1 MIFNSLRINNY
12 RAYYGECNFDFPIDG
27 ERNISILYADNDVGK
42 SCFFSAILF
51 CLYGPKDSDDLKD
64 LINVNAQSEKCYH
77 AAVSLFVENG
87 SDKIEISR
95 TIDLRGKLEATPSS
109 KDFKCTLELIKNDV
123 PLSSEEDEK
132 ADFINSLVHQDA
144 SQYFFFDGEKINDYS
159 TASGSQYKDAIAR
172 VLGIKEVDNAV
183 EDLGLLKKEFE
194 KNRDA
199 WIQTQNK
206 YQDILQQKME
216 ADQKVAEQEALLRQ
230 YEQEI
235 NAANEQI
242 QKDEDKL
249 KDFKEISEK
258 VTQKQKLSEGIKQ
271 LTDDLKRTRQEQS
284 ECFQKNAT
292 LMLAASIFAK
302 MQQDTSSEPTEY
314 HITEP
319 VKEYLVRLMEQPI
332 CVCGEP
338 MTDSHKE
345 KIQAFIQ
352 DHLVTDDAIL
362 VEKERRA
369 LFNACAQYQPH
380 GFQTRAAYFSLSEEI
395 WKKEKERSAKKEEF
409 EHLRK
414 DIGSFNEE
422 AGERI
427 IQDIANM
434 EVKKQEAETRRT
446 KTQVLLEQDQEKLAR
461 LEEKLAELSQLD
473 KEGALCQ
480 KKLEN
485 TIALEKIFSVYRN
498 RLLEEKRAFVEKYA
512 TEVFLQITNAPQKY
526 KGIKIASDY
535 SLLLELTNGETY
547 QIEPGRTLNPST
559 GQSKVISLSY
569 IAGLNRSSDFAAP
582 VIIDNP
588 LGLFSDEH
596 RAAITRFLPHMGK
609 QVIFMVSTGDLTEK
623 YHNELK
629 PYVKTVYK
637 LENHSDQT
645 WPKTVIASKEVY

>member
-216 ADQKVAEQEALLRQ
+216 ADQKAAEQEALLRQ

-242 QKDEDKL
+242 QK
-249 KDFKEISEK
+249 
-258 VTQKQKLSEGIKQ
+258 
-271 LTDDLKRTRQEQS
+271 
-284 ECFQKNAT
+284 AT
-292 LMLAASIFAK
+292 LMLATSIFAK

-380 GFQTRAAYFSLSEEI
+380 GFRTRAAYFSLSEEI

-422 AGERI
+422 AGESI
-427 IQDIANM
+427 IQNIANM

-461 LEEKLAELSQLD
+461 LEEKLAALSQLD

-498 RLLEEKRAFVEKYA
+498 RLLEEKRVFVEKYA

-623 YHNELK
+623 YQNELK

>member
-77 AAVSLFVENG
+77 AAFSLFVENG

-314 HITEP
+314 HIIEP

-623 YHNELK
+623 YQNELK

>member
-12 RAYYGECNFDFPIDG
+12 RAYYGESIFDFPTEG

-42 SCFFSAILF
+42 SCFFSAVLF
-51 CLYGPKDSDDLKD
+51 CLYGPKDNDDLKD
-64 LINVNAQSEKCYH
+64 LINVNAQSEKSYH
-77 AAVSLFVENG
+77 AEVSLFVENG
-87 SDKIEISR
+87 QDKIEISR
-95 TIDLRGKLEATPSS
+95 SIDLRGKLDATPSS
-109 KDFKCTLELIKNDV
+109 KDFKCTLELIKNGV
-123 PLSSEEDEK
+123 PLSTDEDEK
-132 ADFINSLVHQDA
+132 ADFINSLVHEDA

-159 TASGSQYKDAIAR
+159 TASGSKYKDAIAR
-172 VLGIKEVDNAV
+172 VLGIKEIDNAV
-183 EDLGLLKKEFE
+183 EDLRLLKKDFE

-199 WIQTQNK
+199 WILTQNN
-206 YQDILQQKME
+206 YLDILQQKEE
-216 ADQKVAEQEALLRQ
+216 ADQEVAKQEDLLAQ
-230 YEQEI
+230 YEREI

-242 QKDEDKL
+242 RKNEDEL
-249 KDFKEISEK
+249 KNFKEISEK
-258 VTQKQKLSEGIKQ
+258 VTQKQKLSEEIKR
-271 LTDDLKRTRQEQS
+271 LTADLKRVKNEQS

-302 MQQDTSSEPTEY
+302 MQQDTYVEPAEY

-319 VKEYLVRLMEQPI
+319 VNEYLLRLMEQPV
-332 CVCGEP
+332 CVCGKP
-338 MTDSHKE
+338 MTESHKE
-345 KIQAFIQ
+345 KIQAFIH
-352 DHLVTDDAIL
+352 DHLITDDAMLI
-362 VEKERRA
+362 EKERRA
-369 LFNACAQYQPH
+369 LFNACAQYQSH
-380 GFQTRAAYFSLSEEI
+380 GLQTRFAYISLSEEI
-395 WKKEKERSAKKEEF
+395 WNKEKERSAKREEF

-427 IQDIANM
+427 IQNIAST
-434 EVKKQEAETRRT
+434 EAKKQEAETRRT
-446 KTQVLLEQDQEKLAR
+446 RTQLLLEQGQEKLAQ
-461 LEEKLAELSQLD
+461 LEGKLAELSQHD

-485 TIALEKIFSVYRN
+485 TIALEKVFSEYRN
-498 RLLEEKRAFVEKYA
+498 RLLEEKRASVEKYA

-526 KGIKIASDY
+526 KGIKISKDY

-623 YHNELK
+623 YQNELK

-645 WPKTVIASKEVY
+645 WPKTVIASKEMY

>member
-1 MIFNSLRINNY
+1 M
-12 RAYYGECNFDFPIDG
+12 
-27 ERNISILYADNDVGK
+27 
-42 SCFFSAILF
+42 
-51 CLYGPKDSDDLKD
+51 
-64 LINVNAQSEKCYH
+64 
-77 AAVSLFVENG
+77 
-87 SDKIEISR
+87 
-95 TIDLRGKLEATPSS
+95 
-109 KDFKCTLELIKNDV
+109 ELIKNDV

-172 VLGIKEVDNAV
+172 VLGIKEVDNVV

-258 VTQKQKLSEGIKQ
+258 VTQKQKLSEEIKQ
-271 LTDDLKRTRQEQS
+271 LTNDLKHTRQEQS

-380 GFQTRAAYFSLSEEI
+380 GFKTRAAYFSLSEEI

-427 IQDIANM
+427 IQDIANV

-623 YHNELK
+623 YQNELK

>member
-64 LINVNAQSEKCYH
+64 LINVNDQSEKCYH
-77 AAVSLFVENG
+77 DSVSLFVENG

-345 KIQAFIQ
+345 RIQAFIQ

-434 EVKKQEAETRRT
+434 EVKKQEVETRRT

-623 YHNELK
+623 YQNELK

>member
-77 AAVSLFVENG
+77 AEVSLFVENG

-95 TIDLRGKLEATPSS
+95 FIDLRGKLEATPSS

-183 EDLGLLKKEFE
+183 EDLGRLKKDFE
-194 KNRDA
+194 KDRDS

-206 YQDILQQKME
+206 YQDILQQKIE
-216 ADQKVAEQEALLRQ
+216 ADQKVADQEALLRQ

-242 QKDEDKL
+242 QKDEDSL

-258 VTQKQKLSEGIKQ
+258 VTQKQKLSEQIKQ
-271 LTDDLKRTRQEQS
+271 LTEDLKRIRREQS

-292 LMLAASIFAK
+292 LMLAATIFAK
-302 MQQDTSSEPTEY
+302 MQQDTSTEPTEY

-319 VKEYLVRLMEQPI
+319 VKEYLVRLMEQPV

-338 MTDSHKE
+338 MTESHKE
-345 KIQAFIQ
+345 KIQTFIQ

-362 VEKERRA
+362 IEKERRA
-369 LFNACAQYQPH
+369 LFNVCARYQSH
-380 GFQTRAAYFSLSEEI
+380 GYQTLAAYRSLSEEI
-395 WKKEKERSAKKEEF
+395 WKKEKERSASREEL

-414 DIGSFNEE
+414 DIGSFSEE
-422 AGERI
+422 AGEHI
-427 IQDIANM
+427 IQRIAST
-434 EVKKQEAETRRT
+434 EAKKKEAEERRT
-446 KTQVLLEQDQEKLAR
+446 RTKVFLEQDQEKLAH

-485 TIALEKIFSVYRN
+485 TIALEKIFSEYRN
-498 RLLEEKRAFVEKYA
+498 RLLEEKRASVEKYA

-526 KGIKIASDY
+526 KGIKISKDY

-569 IAGLNRSSDFAAP
+569 IAGLNRSSNFAAP

-623 YHNELK
+623 YQNELK

>member
-77 AAVSLFVENG
+77 AEVSLFVENG

-95 TIDLRGKLEATPSS
+95 FIDLRGKLEATPSS
-109 KDFKCTLELIKNDV
+109 KDFKCTLELIKNNV
-123 PLSSEEDEK
+123 PVSSEEDEK

-172 VLGIKEVDNAV
+172 VLGIKEVYNAV

-194 KNRDA
+194 KSRDT
-199 WIQTQNK
+199 WIQNQNK
-206 YQDILQQKME
+206 YQDILQQKIE

-258 VTQKQKLSEGIKQ
+258 VTQKQKLSEQIKQ
-271 LTDDLKRTRQEQS
+271 LTEDLKRIRREQS

-292 LMLAASIFAK
+292 LMLAATIFAK
-302 MQQDTSSEPTEY
+302 MQQDTSTEPTEY

-319 VKEYLVRLMEQPI
+319 VKEYLVRLMEQPV

-362 VEKERRA
+362 IEKERRA
-369 LFNACAQYQPH
+369 LFNVCARYQSH
-380 GFQTRAAYFSLSEEI
+380 GYQTLAAYRSLSEEI
-395 WKKEKERSAKKEEF
+395 WKKEKERSASREEL

-414 DIGSFNEE
+414 DIGSFSEE

-427 IQDIANM
+427 IQNIAST
-434 EVKKQEAETRRT
+434 EAKKKETENRRT
-446 KTQVLLEQDQEKLAR
+446 RTEVLLSQDREKLAR

-485 TIALEKIFSVYRN
+485 TIALEKIFSAYRN
-498 RLLEEKRAFVEKYA
+498 RLLEEKRASVEKYA

-526 KGIKIASDY
+526 KGIKISKDY

-569 IAGLNRSSDFAAP
+569 IAGLNRSSNFAAP

-623 YHNELK
+623 YQNELK

>member
-77 AAVSLFVENG
+77 AADSLFVENG

-95 TIDLRGKLEATPSS
+95 IIDLRGKLEATPSS

-258 VTQKQKLSEGIKQ
+258 VTQKQKLSEEIKQ

-369 LFNACAQYQPH
+369 LFNVCAQYQPH

-623 YHNELK
+623 YQNELK

>member
-369 LFNACAQYQPH
+369 LFNACAQYLPH
-380 GFQTRAAYFSLSEEI
+380 GFKTRAAYFSLSEEI

-461 LEEKLAELSQLD
+461 
-473 KEGALCQ
+473 
-480 KKLEN
+480 
-485 TIALEKIFSVYRN
+485 
-498 RLLEEKRAFVEKYA
+498 LEEKRAFVEKYA

-623 YHNELK
+623 YQNELK

>member
-77 AAVSLFVENG
+77 AEVSLFVENG

-95 TIDLRGKLEATPSS
+95 FIDLRGKLEATPSS

-183 EDLGLLKKEFE
+183 EDLGRLKKDFE
-194 KNRDA
+194 KDRDS

-206 YQDILQQKME
+206 YQDILQQKIE
-216 ADQKVAEQEALLRQ
+216 ADQKVADQEALLRQ

-242 QKDEDKL
+242 QKDEDSL

-258 VTQKQKLSEGIKQ
+258 VTQKQKLSEQIKQ
-271 LTDDLKRTRQEQS
+271 LTEDLKRIRREQS

-292 LMLAASIFAK
+292 LMLAATIFAK
-302 MQQDTSSEPTEY
+302 MQQDTSTEPTEY

-319 VKEYLVRLMEQPI
+319 VKEYLVRLMEQPV

-345 KIQAFIQ
+345 KIQTFIQ

-362 VEKERRA
+362 IEKERRA
-369 LFNACAQYQPH
+369 LFNVCARYQSH
-380 GFQTRAAYFSLSEEI
+380 GYQTLAAYRSLSEEI
-395 WKKEKERSAKKEEF
+395 WKKEKERSASREEL

-414 DIGSFNEE
+414 DIGSFSEE
-422 AGERI
+422 AGEHI
-427 IQDIANM
+427 IQRIAST
-434 EVKKQEAETRRT
+434 EAKKKEAEERRT
-446 KTQVLLEQDQEKLAR
+446 RTKVFLEQDQEKLAH

-485 TIALEKIFSVYRN
+485 TIALEKIFSEYRN
-498 RLLEEKRAFVEKYA
+498 RLLEEKRASVEKYA

-526 KGIKIASDY
+526 KGIKISKDY

-569 IAGLNRSSDFAAP
+569 IAGLNRSSNFAAP

-623 YHNELK
+623 YQNELK

>member
-42 SCFFSAILF
+42 SSFFSAILF

-109 KDFKCTLELIKNDV
+109 KDFKCALALIKNDV
-123 PLSSEEDEK
+123 PVSSEEDEK

-258 VTQKQKLSEGIKQ
+258 VTQKQKLSEEIKQ
-271 LTDDLKRTRQEQS
+271 LTEDLKRIRREQS

-292 LMLAASIFAK
+292 LMLAATIFAQ
-302 MQQDTSSEPTEY
+302 MQQDTSSEHAEY

-352 DHLVTDDAIL
+352 ENLVTDDAIL

-369 LFNACAQYQPH
+369 LFNACAQY
-380 GFQTRAAYFSLSEEI
+380 
-395 WKKEKERSAKKEEF
+395 
-409 EHLRK
+409 
-414 DIGSFNEE
+414 
-422 AGERI
+422 
-427 IQDIANM
+427 
-434 EVKKQEAETRRT
+434 
-446 KTQVLLEQDQEKLAR
+446 
-461 LEEKLAELSQLD
+461 
-473 KEGALCQ
+473 
-480 KKLEN
+480 
-485 TIALEKIFSVYRN
+485 
-498 RLLEEKRAFVEKYA
+498 
-512 TEVFLQITNAPQKY
+512 
-526 KGIKIASDY
+526 
-535 SLLLELTNGETY
+535 
-547 QIEPGRTLNPST
+547 
-559 GQSKVISLSY
+559 
-569 IAGLNRSSDFAAP
+569 
-582 VIIDNP
+582 
-588 LGLFSDEH
+588 
-596 RAAITRFLPHMGK
+596 
-609 QVIFMVSTGDLTEK
+609 
-623 YHNELK
+623 
-629 PYVKTVYK
+629 
-637 LENHSDQT
+637 
-645 WPKTVIASKEVY
+645 

>member
-271 LTDDLKRTRQEQS
+271 LTFAIMVALLRNATPVPISKTVDICAVDNVDKDNFAVAKGLVAHVCPEINNGSDLLKRMNEYA
-284 ECFQKNAT
+284 NAG
-292 LMLAASIFAK
+292 I
-302 MQQDTSSEPTEY
+302 
-314 HITEP
+314 
-319 VKEYLVRLMEQPI
+319 
-332 CVCGEP
+332 
-338 MTDSHKE
+338 
-345 KIQAFIQ
+345 
-352 DHLVTDDAIL
+352 AIL
-362 VEKERRA
+362 RTDYENNDED
-369 LFNACAQYQPH
+369 FDP
-380 GFQTRAAYFSLSEEI
+380 SE
-395 WKKEKERSAKKEEF
+395 
-409 EHLRK
+409 
-414 DIGSFNEE
+414 
-422 AGERI
+422 
-427 IQDIANM
+427 
-434 EVKKQEAETRRT
+434 
-446 KTQVLLEQDQEKLAR
+446 
-461 LEEKLAELSQLD
+461 
-473 KEGALCQ
+473 
-480 KKLEN
+480 
-485 TIALEKIFSVYRN
+485 Y
-498 RLLEEKRAFVEKYA
+498 
-512 TEVFLQITNAPQKY
+512 
-526 KGIKIASDY
+526 
-535 SLLLELTNGETY
+535 
-547 QIEPGRTLNPST
+547 IE
-559 GQSKVISLSY
+559 
-569 IAGLNRSSDFAAP
+569 
-582 VIIDNP
+582 
-588 LGLFSDEH
+588 
-596 RAAITRFLPHMGK
+596 
-609 QVIFMVSTGDLTEK
+609 
-623 YHNELK
+623 
-629 PYVKTVYK
+629 
-637 LENHSDQT
+637 
-645 WPKTVIASKEVY
+645 

>member
-64 LINVNAQSEKCYH
+64 LININAQSEKCYH

-95 TIDLRGKLEATPSS
+95 IIDLRGKLEATPSS

-242 QKDEDKL
+242 QKDEQELFFIKPTAKVQASSESRGFYDEIVNGKGIFSTKYQLYTFAIMVALLRNATPVPISKTVDICAVDNVDKDNFAVTKGL
-249 KDFKEISEK
+249 VAHVCPEINNGSD
-258 VTQKQKLSEGIKQ
+258 L
-271 LTDDLKRTRQEQS
+271 LKRMNEYA
-284 ECFQKNAT
+284 NAG
-292 LMLAASIFAK
+292 I
-302 MQQDTSSEPTEY
+302 
-314 HITEP
+314 
-319 VKEYLVRLMEQPI
+319 
-332 CVCGEP
+332 
-338 MTDSHKE
+338 
-345 KIQAFIQ
+345 
-352 DHLVTDDAIL
+352 AIL
-362 VEKERRA
+362 RTDYENNDED
-369 LFNACAQYQPH
+369 FDP
-380 GFQTRAAYFSLSEEI
+380 SE
-395 WKKEKERSAKKEEF
+395 
-409 EHLRK
+409 
-414 DIGSFNEE
+414 
-422 AGERI
+422 
-427 IQDIANM
+427 
-434 EVKKQEAETRRT
+434 
-446 KTQVLLEQDQEKLAR
+446 
-461 LEEKLAELSQLD
+461 
-473 KEGALCQ
+473 
-480 KKLEN
+480 
-485 TIALEKIFSVYRN
+485 Y
-498 RLLEEKRAFVEKYA
+498 
-512 TEVFLQITNAPQKY
+512 
-526 KGIKIASDY
+526 
-535 SLLLELTNGETY
+535 
-547 QIEPGRTLNPST
+547 IE
-559 GQSKVISLSY
+559 
-569 IAGLNRSSDFAAP
+569 
-582 VIIDNP
+582 
-588 LGLFSDEH
+588 
-596 RAAITRFLPHMGK
+596 
-609 QVIFMVSTGDLTEK
+609 
-623 YHNELK
+623 
-629 PYVKTVYK
+629 
-637 LENHSDQT
+637 
-645 WPKTVIASKEVY
+645 

>member
-77 AAVSLFVENG
+77 AAVSLFVEND

-434 EVKKQEAETRRT
+434 EVKKQEVETRRT

-623 YHNELK
+623 YQNELK

>member
-183 EDLGLLKKEFE
+183 GDLGLLKKEFE

-216 ADQKVAEQEALLRQ
+216 ADQKAAEQEALLRQ

-242 QKDEDKL
+242 QK
-249 KDFKEISEK
+249 
-258 VTQKQKLSEGIKQ
+258 
-271 LTDDLKRTRQEQS
+271 
-284 ECFQKNAT
+284 AT
-292 LMLAASIFAK
+292 LMLATSIFAK

-380 GFQTRAAYFSLSEEI
+380 GFRTRAAYFSLSEEI

-422 AGERI
+422 AGESI
-427 IQDIANM
+427 IQNIANM

-461 LEEKLAELSQLD
+461 LEEKLAALSQLD

-498 RLLEEKRAFVEKYA
+498 RLLEEKRVFVEKYA

-623 YHNELK
+623 YQNELK